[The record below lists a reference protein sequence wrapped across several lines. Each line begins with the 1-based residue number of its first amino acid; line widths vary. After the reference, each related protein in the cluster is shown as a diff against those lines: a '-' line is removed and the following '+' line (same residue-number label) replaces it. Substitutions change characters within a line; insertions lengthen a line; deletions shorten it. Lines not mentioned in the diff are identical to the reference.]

1 MNQEIKLRN
10 VKVND
15 AFWSE
20 KQRLIT
26 DVVIPYQEAIL
37 NDEIENVEKSHAFA
51 NFRIAAGLE
60 EGEFYGMV
68 FQDSDVAKWLE
79 GVAYS
84 LVVKPDGELEK
95 RADAVIDVIE
105 KAQQPDG
112 YLNTYFTLK
121 EPEHRWQNLHEC
133 HELYCAGHMM
143 EAAAAYYEATG
154 KDKLLRVMERMADH
168 IAGQFGPDKKSG
180 IPGHQ
185 EIELGLM
192 KLYHATGNEKYS
204 DLAQYFIDER
214 GKNPDYFREETEKR
228 GWTHFGLDPSDT
240 KYNQSFAPVRE
251 QKTAEGHSVR
261 AVYMYTAMADI
272 AGKTGEPELLQAC
285 ETLWDNMTQKRMYVT
300 GGIGS
305 TVDGEAFSIDY
316 DLPNDT
322 VYAETCAAIGLVFFA
337 RKMLDIHPSGKYAD
351 VMERALYNGVLSGMQ
366 LDGKRFF
373 YVNPLEV
380 EPEISGK
387 LHGYKHVLPER
398 PGWYSCAC
406 CPPNVVRL
414 LMSLGK
420 YAWSSSEDTIYSHLY
435 LGGSASFTQ
444 AVIDVESSYP
454 WEGRV
459 SYTVKPVREEQHFVL
474 AVRIPSY
481 AKECRILLN
490 GEEWRNTVTEDGY
503 VYLPRSWQTGDKV
516 EVTFSMPVRKIYC
529 NTAVRE
535 NEGCVALMRGPFV
548 YCFEGVD
555 NGGRLQ
561 ELRIPENAEFTHS
574 VMDTEPLK
582 GMTAVEFDGIRVHSR
597 EELYSEE
604 KPAQE
609 KVRMKAIPYFA
620 WGNRGKNQMKV
631 WMLEK

>member
-1 MNQEIKLRN
+1 MNREIKLHD
-10 VKVND
+10 VIVND
-15 AFWSE
+15 TFWSE
-20 KQRLIT
+20 KQRLVS

-37 NDEIENVEKSHAFA
+37 NDEIENVAKSHAFA

-60 EGEFYGMV
+60 EGNFYGMV

-84 LVVKPDGELEK
+84 LVVKPDRELEK
-95 RADAVIDVIE
+95 RADAIIDVIE

-154 KDKLLRVMERMADH
+154 KDKLLRVMERMAEH

-214 GKNPDYFREETEKR
+214 GKNPNYFRDETEKR
-228 GWTHFGLDPSDT
+228 GWTHFGLDPADT
-240 KYNQSFAPVRE
+240 KYNQTFAPVRE

-285 ETLWDNMTQKRMYVT
+285 ETLWDNITQKRMYVT
-300 GGIGS
+300 GSIGS

-322 VYAETCAAIGLVFFA
+322 AYAETCAAIGLVFFA

-366 LDGKRFF
+366 LDGKKFF
-373 YVNPLEV
+373 YVNPLEAD
-380 EPEISGK
+380 PDISGK
-387 LHGYKHVLPER
+387 LYGFKHVLPER

-414 LMSLGK
+414 VMSLGK
-420 YAWSSSEDTIYSHLY
+420 YAWSCSEDTIYSHLY
-435 LGGSASFTQ
+435 LGGSASFAQ

-459 SYTVKPVREEQHFVL
+459 SYTVNPVRENQQFAL

-481 AKECRILLN
+481 AKDYRILLN
-490 GEEWRNTVTEDGY
+490 GEERKDTFIEDGY
-503 VYLPRSWQTGDKV
+503 FYLSRTWQTGDKV
-516 EVTFSMPVRKIYC
+516 ELLFSMPVRKIYC

-535 NEGCVALMRGPFV
+535 NEGCVALMRGPLV
-548 YCFEGVD
+548 YCFEGID
-555 NGGRLQ
+555 NDGCLQ
-561 ELRIPENAEFTHS
+561 ELRIPENTEFIS
-574 VMDTEPLK
+574 SFIETEQLK
-582 GMTAVEFDGIRVHSR
+582 GMIAIKFDGIRMRSKEALYL
-597 EELYSEE
+597 EEQPE
-604 KPAQE
+604 QE
-609 KVRMKAIPYFA
+609 KVRIKAIPYFA
-620 WGNRGKNQMKV
+620 WGNRGLNQMRV